1 MHADALLSKAL
12 SSLQQ
17 GKHREAEASY
27 RAVLKKQPKNFTA
40 VHHLGVL
47 AYGQSRLR
55 EAHDLIVQAIA
66 LDGESPEAHNN
77 LGNVLRAQGRLEEAA
92 QSYRR
97 ALSLN
102 PRNAGTHSNLA
113 ATLMDQKK
121 IAESVGVLQDALSID
136 PRCLEAQI
144 NLGNAYRAM
153 GQADNAIAAYRA
165 AVEIDPSSYLSYVY
179 LGDLLSH
186 LGQLTEAINVLKK
199 ATELQAEPVGLNS
212 LGICYYN
219 AGRSAEA
226 EGCFRHALKLKPD
239 FLEAMANLANIL
251 PNLGRREEAVA
262 LNRAALKIKPD
273 YAQAVS
279 NLFFEQRHLCDWQD
293 FEATEAKL
301 RELVRRGACVTPFSF
316 LTANTPPDEQL
327 ICARSFSASRL
338 STSQPALP
346 SGPRQPG
353 RIRIGYLSCDYKE
366 HATAYLMAEM
376 LERHDRER
384 FEIFAYSYSDDDGSD
399 IRRRLVAAF
408 DHFVDIRELAHD
420 AAVRKIREDGIDIL
434 VDLKGYTHYARP
446 EIVAGRP
453 ARIQVSYLGYPGTMG
468 TDCIDYLI
476 ADRFVAPEDQQQSF
490 SEKLVYLPHCYQ
502 PNDTKRTISTLGLTR
517 RHFGLPDNGIV
528 FCSFN
533 GNYKITPAMFDVWMR
548 LLKATPGSVLWLL
561 DTGTRVNLQREA
573 EARGVVAER
582 LVFAQGLINP
592 QHLERMTLADLF
604 LDSLPVNAHTT
615 ASDALWAG
623 VPLLTCVGKAFV
635 GRVAGSILTSIG
647 LPDLITYSLEEYE
660 AKALQLARNPAELK
674 ALRERLVQ
682 ARQSAPLFD
691 ISRYTRDME
700 SAYQAMFDRLQA
712 GLPPETISVRDD
724 STPRPVPAMSWAKAE
739 AGRMKI
745 APMIERVSAFAQEG
759 SWLDVENGDPAL
771 ILGAAE
777 WGFAP
782 VCLNTRAENVSLFQK
797 LGFETH
803 EQDVCA
809 LEAPG
814 RFRVVS
820 LTDLARFQSPPDAL
834 RAARNLLAENGVL
847 LVVAANAESPL
858 WGAISEAPPV
868 TGGHSFSKASLYAL
882 LEECGFA
889 PARFA
894 LSPLCSAG
902 IEVVARKKAA

>member
-17 GKHREAEASY
+17 GKHQEAEASY

-40 VHHLGVL
+40 VHHLGIL
-47 AYGQSRLR
+47 AYGQRRLG
-55 EAHDLIVQAIA
+55 EAHDLIVRAIA

-97 ALSLN
+97 ALRLN
-102 PRNAGTHSNLA
+102 PRNAGTYSNLA

-121 IAESVGVLQDALSID
+121 IAEAVGVLEDALKID
-136 PRCLEAQI
+136 PRCVEAHI
-144 NLGNAYRAM
+144 NLGNAYRAL
-153 GQADNAIAAYRA
+153 GQADKAIAAYRA
-165 AVEIDPSSYLSYVY
+165 AIEIDPSSHLPYVY
-179 LGDLLSH
+179 CGDLLSN
-186 LGQLTEAINVLKK
+186 LGQLNEAIDVLKK
-199 ATELQAEPVGLNS
+199 ATELQEEPVALNS
-212 LGICYYN
+212 LGICYYQ
-219 AGRSAEA
+219 AGRIAEA
-226 EGCFRHALKLKPD
+226 AECFRHALKLRPD
-239 FLEAMANLANIL
+239 FLEVIVNLASIL
-251 PNLGRREEAVA
+251 PNIGRREEAVA
-262 LNRAALKIKPD
+262 LNRAALQIKPD
-273 YAQAVS
+273 HAQAVS

-327 ICARSFSASRL
+327 ICARSFAASRFPA
-338 STSQPALP
+338 SQPAFS
-346 SGPRQPG
+346 SGPRRPG

-366 HATAYLMAEM
+366 HATAFLMAEM

-384 FEIFAYSYSDDDGSD
+384 FEIFAYSYGDDEGSD

-408 DHFVDIRELAHD
+408 DHFVDIREFAHE

-453 ARIQVSYLGYPGTMG
+453 APIQVSYLGYPGTMG
-468 TDCIDYLI
+468 ADFIDYLI
-476 ADRFVAPEDQQQSF
+476 ADTFVAPEDQQKHF

-502 PNDTKRTISTLGLTR
+502 PNDTKRTMSTFGLTR
-517 RHFGLPDNGIV
+517 GQFGLPENGFV

-533 GNYKITPAMFDVWMR
+533 GNYKTTPGMFDIWMR

-561 DTGTRVNLQREA
+561 ETGTRVNLLREA
-573 EARGVVAER
+573 EARGVAAER
-582 LVFAQGLINP
+582 LVFATGLINS
-592 QHLERMTLADLF
+592 QHLERMKLADLF
-604 LDSLPVNAHTT
+604 LNSLPVNAHTT

-623 VPLLTCVGKAFV
+623 VPLLTCAGKAFV

-647 LPDLITYSLEEYE
+647 LPELITYSLEDYE
-660 AKALQLARNPAELK
+660 AKALHLAHNPAELR
-674 ALRERLVQ
+674 ALRERLAE
-682 ARQSAPLFD
+682 ARLSAPLFD

-700 SAYQAMFDRLQA
+700 SAYQAMFDRREA
-712 GLPPETISVRDD
+712 GLPPETISVLDN
-724 STPRPVPAMSWAKAE
+724 SPARPVPAMSRAKAE
-739 AGRMKI
+739 AGRMKV
-745 APMIERVSAFAQEG
+745 APTIERVSAYAREG
-759 SWLDVENGDPAL
+759 SWLDVENCDPAL
-771 ILGAAE
+771 MLAAAE
-777 WGFAP
+777 WGFTP
-782 VCLNTRAENVSLFQK
+782 VCLNTRAENFSLFQK
-797 LGFETH
+797 LDFETH
-803 EQDVCA
+803 EQDLCA

-814 RFRVVS
+814 QFHVVS
-820 LTDLARFQSPPDAL
+820 LTDLARFQSPADAL

-847 LVVAANAESPL
+847 LVAAANAESPL

-868 TGGHSFSKASLYAL
+868 YGGHSFSKASLYAL
-882 LEECGFA
+882 LEDCGFA

-894 LSPLCSAG
+894 LSPLCPAG
-902 IEVVARKKAA
+902 IEVVAVKRAA